1 MGNIKNLI
9 FILYYEG
16 GERMKNYE
24 NSNVNGCCDRMKITR
39 NEINTETNRCN
50 CCCCVGAT
58 GATGPIG
65 ATGATGPIGLRGPIG
80 ETGATGPAGGPTG
93 ATGPVGATGATGPI
107 GTTGATGPTGPAGE
121 SSENFVISLATTQST
136 TTGSWV
142 GLGESSVDFS
152 DNTVVIPVIST
163 LTGIAFNIRNNV
175 LDDGESVT
183 ATVYTA
189 GCDGTPVS
197 TGVSVTVDSTS
208 CSAFV
213 SASVDVSALDLVSVL
228 ITAEPGTLILNDGVA
243 ITLTFGV

>member
-58 GATGPIG
+58 GATGPI
-65 ATGATGPIGLRGPIG
+65 
-80 ETGATGPAGGPTG
+80 
-93 ATGPVGATGATGPI
+93 GATGATGPI